1 MRLARWQPFSGG
13 SVWGQLQQL
22 QQEMNR
28 VLLDLSCDNYFPVTQ
43 LYQLATALLIENQSE
58 FLIGVIDEEKHFK
71 EEWEVSSM
79 GRQWKGWGDIKEEVA
94 KIWLD
99 EGKGVICTRFPY
111 KLKVIEE
118 IREKVPKGKKTW
130 NPTDKIW
137 EFSVE
142 AVDIIVEI
150 MTENFQKVIDL
161 TQAAPP
167 MPVSQNGTDP
177 LLSLLDEEDIQKIYK
192 LLAKKYHP
200 DIGGDADKM
209 AKINQIFTKMKG
221 G

>member
-1 MRLARWQPFSGG
+1 MRAKKEKDEPDTELKN
-13 SVWGQLQQL
+13 
-22 QQEMNR
+22 EMNR
-28 VLLDLSCDNYFPVTQ
+28 VLLDLSGGNYFPSTK

-71 EEWEVSSM
+71 EEWEVSRMS
-79 GRQWKGWGDIKEEVA
+79 RQWKGWGEVGEEVA
-94 KIWLD
+94 KVWLN
-99 EGKGVICTRFPY
+99 EEKGVICARFPY
-111 KLKVIEE
+111 KIKVIEE
-118 IREKVPKGKKTW
+118 IRKKIPKGKKSW

-142 AVDIIVEI
+142 AVNLVVQI
-150 MTENFQKVIDL
+150 MTENFQKVVDL

-167 MPVSQNGTDP
+167 MPISQNGSDP
-177 LLSLLDEEDIQKIYK
+177 LLSLLDEDDVQRIYK

-200 DIGGDADKM
+200 DTGGDSDKM
-209 AKINQIFTKMKG
+209 ARINQIFTKRKG